1 MAKTK
6 MQLTSELGSDW
17 WNDSNDH
24 VQLQH
29 AVSEGAVGA
38 TSNPVITKAAVAA
51 HPDVWNPVIDRL
63 ISDHPEQSEDEIAW
77 LLVDEVG
84 RRAAAILEPVYERT
98 EGRKGKLSLQVS
110 PKYYRNAEQM
120 VRHAEHLASLAPN
133 IAIKNPVVPAGLQS
147 IEELTAR
154 GITINATVSFS
165 VPQAVAAAEAIER
178 GWKRALENGVDTA
191 TLTPYVTIM
200 VGRIDDHLQRVMA
213 RDRITV
219 DPGVTNWAGVAIFKR
234 AYRIFKER
242 GYHGKL
248 LAAAFRCHL
257 HWSQFVGGDVVI
269 SMPYQWWNQF
279 NASRIE
285 VVPRMDE
292 EVPPEILAQLEDNF
306 EDFRRAYYED
316 GMTPD
321 EFTTF
326 GASVH
331 TLNGF
336 LQGYDDF
343 VRIIRQRMV
352 GQV

>member
-24 VQLQH
+24 ALLQH
-29 AVSEGAVGA
+29 AVDEGAVGA
-38 TSNPVITKAAVAA
+38 TSNPIITKAAVES

-63 ISDHPEQSEDEIAW
+63 IKDHPEKSEDEIAW

-98 EGRKGKLSLQVS
+98 DGRKGKLSLQVS
-110 PKYYRNAEQM
+110 PKYYRNAEEM
-120 VRHAEHLASLAPN
+120 VQHAEHLASLAPN
-133 IAIKNPVVPAGLQS
+133 IAVKNPVVPAGLRS

-165 VPQAVAAAEAIER
+165 VPQAVATAEAIER
-178 GWKRALENGVDTA
+178 GWKRALENGVDTS

-200 VGRIDDHLQRVMA
+200 VGRIDDHLRRVMA
-213 RDRITV
+213 QHGITV
-219 DPGVTNWAGVAIFKR
+219 DPGVINWAGVAIFKR
-234 AYRIFKER
+234 AYRIFNKR

-248 LAAAFRCHL
+248 LSAAFRCHF
-257 HWSQFVGGDVVI
+257 HWSQFLGGSVVI
-269 SMPYQWWNQF
+269 SIPYEWWNQF
-279 NASRIE
+279 NASNIE
-285 VVPRMDE
+285 VVQRME
-292 EVPPEILAQLEDNF
+292 EDVPSEILAQLEDNF
-306 EDFRRAYYED
+306 EDFRRAFYED

-321 EFTTF
+321 EFASF
-326 GASVH
+326 GPSVH
-331 TLNGF
+331 TLNDF
-336 LQGYDDF
+336 LQGYNDF
-343 VRIIRQRMV
+343 VCIVRQRML